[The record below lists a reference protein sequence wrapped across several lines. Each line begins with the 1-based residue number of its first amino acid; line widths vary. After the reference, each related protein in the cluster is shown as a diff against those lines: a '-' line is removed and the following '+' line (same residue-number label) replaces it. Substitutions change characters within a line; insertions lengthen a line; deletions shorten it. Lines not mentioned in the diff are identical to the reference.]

1 MSKSRGN
8 VVDPNEVVDQYGAD
22 VLRTYILFMGDYGA
36 AAPWD
41 VNGIK
46 GCKRFLDRV
55 EGLFAMAKGNGS
67 TPELESIF
75 HKTVKKVTLDIEE
88 MKFNTAIAA
97 MMTLL
102 NEIYTV
108 SKITV
113 DELKTLVLILCPF
126 APHLSEELWEK
137 LGGKGLCAVA
147 SWPEWDEKKCEDK
160 SVEIA
165 IQVLGKLKGTVTVA
179 VDADKETVLDLVKKD
194 ERILPLIEGKT
205 IVKEIYVPGKIV
217 NIVVK

>member
-1 MSKSRGN
+1 
-8 VVDPNEVVDQYGAD
+8 
-22 VLRTYILFMGDYGA
+22 MGDYSA
-36 AAPWD
+36 AAPWSESS
-41 VNGIK
+41 IK

-55 EGLFAMAKGNGS
+55 EALFDIMKGEGS
-67 TPELESIF
+67 TPGLESLF
-75 HKTVKKVTLDIEE
+75 HKTVKKVSLDIEE

-102 NEIYTV
+102 NEIYVKNT
-108 SKITV
+108 ITK
-113 DELKTLVLILCPF
+113 DELKTFVKLLSPF
-126 APHLSEELWEK
+126 APHLAEEMWEK
-137 LGGKGLCAVA
+137 LDGDGFASLA

-160 SVEIA
+160 TVEIA

-179 VDADKETVLDLVKKD
+179 VDADKDSVLELVKND
-194 ERILPLIEGKT
+194 ERIKPLLDGKT